1 MCTRPRSHR
10 GKRQHR
16 FAHFTAPEERYTDEP
31 LSARIRK
38 CLVHSVSSSDD
49 VCVAIAVSQGAVQ
62 KAGACAHSNAFLGSQ
77 IHVHTPSFSSRE
89 TPASLRPLH
98 CPRGKANAC
107 FRVFATHKYDLFE
120 KRRPPRFTGLACMFY
135 YPRISP
141 SQTTCR
147 RSLCCDDEK
156 NRSKNFKKPTAQAVL
171 PPKRCNALLRVPKVA
186 NGSQSQQFGHHA
198 CTQCSQPFERWIVC
212 EQRAK

>member
-1 MCTRPRSHR
+1 MPTRMRSSGGRFMCTRPRSRR

-16 FAHFTAPEERYTDEP
+16 FALFTAPEERQMHAY
-31 LSARIRK
+31 I
-38 CLVHSVSSSDD
+38 
-49 VCVAIAVSQGAVQ
+49 
-62 KAGACAHSNAFLGSQ
+62 
-77 IHVHTPSFSSRE
+77 
-89 TPASLRPLH
+89 
-98 CPRGKANAC
+98 C

-120 KRRPPRFTGLACMFY
+120 KRRPPRFTGLAFLLY

-147 RSLCCDDEK
+147 RSLCCDDGK

-171 PPKRCNALLRVPKVA
+171 PPKSCSALLRVPKVA